1 MMYNAGRTSKDMID
15 SVDYPEGKT
24 AIELTSS
31 LSFRSDDD
39 QHGLKQRRG
48 TITKVTTGRDSFIEH
63 SNNTSVALMAQF
75 NDVSALFDMNIRNN
89 LNIMPKLIQYVRSV
103 FLEIVK
109 ANYWYDIQRGVLP
122 RLSYAATYLL
132 CTVDV
137 GLDKLDIEEEEVEF
151 GTADWRVLFSTV
163 CRMPLYLRV
172 WSYLE
177 QMMYSGGRYRID
189 CGLSVYFLS
198 KHEAMV
204 EKRNVYMLT
213 SFIAA
218 HELAQN
224 KLHEFLLID
233 TIGRGLWIYG
243 CIDR

>member
-1 MMYNAGRTSKDMID
+1 MMYNAGRPSKEMID
-15 SVDYPEGKT
+15 SVDYPEGKA

-31 LSFRSDDD
+31 LSVRSDDD
-39 QHGLKQRRG
+39 QHGVKLQRRG
-48 TITKVTTGRDSFIEH
+48 TITRVTTTGMDSFIEH
-63 SNNTSVALMAQF
+63 SNNTSVAAMAQY
-75 NDVSALFDMNIRNN
+75 NDMSALFDMNIRNN
-89 LNIMPKLIQYVRSV
+89 LNIMPKLIQYVRSA

-132 CTVDV
+132 YTVDV
-137 GLDKLDIEEEEVEF
+137 GLDKLEIEEDDEF

-177 QMMYSGGRYRID
+177 QMMFTGGRYRVD

-233 TIGRGLWIYG
+233 TIGSS
-243 CIDR
+243 